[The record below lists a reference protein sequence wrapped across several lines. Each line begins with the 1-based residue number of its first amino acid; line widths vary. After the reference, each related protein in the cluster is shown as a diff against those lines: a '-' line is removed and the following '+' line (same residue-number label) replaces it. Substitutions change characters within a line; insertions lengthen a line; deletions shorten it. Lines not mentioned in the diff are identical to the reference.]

1 MGKILDYDEMND
13 ILNSLDSNIIKKE
26 KPIGYTYFGY
36 PIDYYVYGHGK
47 YHVIITGGTHSAE
60 LISIVFVIRF
70 MEKLSKKEVKIDDC
84 IISAGCSTDNKA
96 TIAIFRPTANGN

>member
-13 ILNSLDSNIIKKE
+13 ILDSLNKNVIKKE

-36 PIDYYVYGHGK
+36 PINHYVYGHGQ

-60 LISIVFVIRF
+60 LISNVFVIRF
-70 MEKLSKKEVKIDDC
+70 MEKLSKREVEVTKIRNLGKKSLKEVLDKV
-84 IISAGCSTDNKA
+84 AEMGLK
-96 TIAIFRPTANGN
+96 FRD